1 MLIRYR
7 MPFFYV
13 LKTAMPDFLIVFVIA
28 CTVYFMEWELG
39 LLLIDLS
46 FSIPAFLGTAISIL
60 LSFKI
65 GQSYDRWWEA
75 RKIWGAIVNDSRSL
89 VMQSQAFL
97 GTKNSNVVKR
107 IAYRQIAWCYVLG
120 RSLRG
125 LEPLEGMEA
134 YLSQEDLAHI
144 SKQSN
149 KPLAIIQLNSLE
161 LETLKGMGLLTDYKQ
176 VQLDDTLVRLC
187 ASMGKTERI
196 KHTVFPTKY
205 RMFLHLSIYLFVIC
219 LTIATSG
226 TSAMPIYFGFPLIM
240 SIATIFFMLEGTAYN
255 LQDPFENR
263 PSDTPITAIART
275 IEINIRELLQ
285 EEEGIPKPQAVE
297 KGFYLM

>member
-1 MLIRYR
+1 MLIRYK
-7 MPFFYV
+7 MPLLYV
-13 LKTAMPDFLIVFVIA
+13 LKTAMPDFLIVFIIA
-28 CTVYFMEWELG
+28 CAVYFLEWELG
-39 LLLIDLS
+39 FLLMDLS

-75 RKIWGAIVNDSRSL
+75 RKVWGAIVNDSRSL
-89 VMQSQAFL
+89 VMQSQAFV
-97 GTKNSNVVKR
+97 GKEDKSTIKR

-125 LEPLEGMEA
+125 LNPLEGMEA
-134 YLSQEDLAHI
+134 YLNPKDMQHV

-161 LETLKGMGLLTDYKQ
+161 YERLKAANLLTDYKQ
-176 VQLDDTLVRLC
+176 VQLDETLVRLC

-196 KHTVFPTKY
+196 KNTVFPTKY

-219 LTIATSG
+219 LTIATS
-226 TSAMPIYFGFPLIM
+226 SLPIYFGFPLIM

-263 PSDTPITAIART
+263 PSDTPVTAIART

-285 EEEGIPKPQAVE
+285 EEEGIPKPQAIE

>member
-7 MPFFYV
+7 MPVLYV
-13 LKTAMPDFLIVFVIA
+13 LKAAMPDFLIVLTIA
-28 CTVYFMEWELG
+28 CVVYFIEWELG
-39 LLLIDLS
+39 LLLMDLS

-65 GQSYDRWWEA
+65 SQSYDRWWEA
-75 RKIWGAIVNDSRSL
+75 RKIWGAIVNDSRNL
-89 VMQSQAFL
+89 VMQTQAFV
-97 GTKNSNVVKR
+97 GIEHRATIQR

-125 LEPLEGMEA
+125 LDPLEGLEA
-134 YLSQEDLAHI
+134 YLSAKDIQYI

-149 KPLAIIQLNSLE
+149 KSLAILQLNTFEFESLR
-161 LETLKGMGLLTDYKQ
+161 GMNLLTDYKQ
-176 VQLDDTLVRLC
+176 VQLDSTVVRLC
-187 ASMGKTERI
+187 ASMGKAERI
-196 KHTVFPTKY
+196 KSTIFPTKY

-219 LTIATSG
+219 LTIATS
-226 TSAMPIYFGFPLIM
+226 TMSVYFGLPLIM
-240 SIATIFFMLEGTAYN
+240 SIATIFFLLEGTAYN

-275 IEINIRELLQ
+275 IEINIRELL
-285 EEEGIPKPQAVE
+285 EEEEIPAPQPIE

>member
-7 MPFFYV
+7 MPLFYV

-28 CTVYFMEWELG
+28 CTVYFIEWKLEL
-39 LLLIDLS
+39 LVIDLS
-46 FSIPAFLGTAISIL
+46 FSISAFLGTAISIL

-75 RKIWGAIVNDSRSL
+75 RKVWGAIVNDSRSL
-89 VMQSQAFL
+89 VLQSQAFI
-97 GTKNSNVVKR
+97 GKEHSSTIKR
-107 IAYRQIAWCYVLG
+107 IAYRQIAWSYVLG
-120 RSLRG
+120 KSLRE
-125 LEPLEGMEA
+125 LDPLEGMEA
-134 YLSQEDLAHI
+134 FLSPEDMQHVA
-144 SKQSN
+144 KQSN
-149 KPLAIIQLNSLE
+149 KPLAILQLNTFE
-161 LETLKGMGLLTDYKQ
+161 YETLQARNLLTDYKQ
-176 VQLDDTLVRLC
+176 VQLDNTLVRLC

-196 KHTVFPTKY
+196 KNTVFPTKY

-219 LTIATSG
+219 LTISTS
-226 TSAMPIYFGFPLIM
+226 TLPIYFGFPLIM

-285 EEEGIPKPQAVE
+285 EEEGIPKPQAIE

>member
-1 MLIRYR
+1 MLIRYK
-7 MPFFYV
+7 MPLLYV
-13 LKTAMPDFLIVFVIA
+13 LKTAMPDFLIVFIIA
-28 CTVYFMEWELG
+28 CAVYFLEWELG
-39 LLLIDLS
+39 FLLMDLS

-75 RKIWGAIVNDSRSL
+75 RKVWGAIVNDSRSL
-89 VMQSQAFL
+89 VMQSQAFV
-97 GTKNSNVVKR
+97 GKEDKSTIKR

-125 LEPLEGMEA
+125 LDPLEGMEA
-134 YLSQEDLAHI
+134 YLNPKDMQHV

-161 LETLKGMGLLTDYKQ
+161 LETLKRMNLLSDYKQ

-196 KHTVFPTKY
+196 KNTVFPTKY

-219 LTIATSG
+219 LTIATS
-226 TSAMPIYFGFPLIM
+226 SLPIYFGFPLIM

-263 PSDTPITAIART
+263 PSDTPVTAIART

-285 EEEGIPKPQAVE
+285 EEEGIPKPQAIE

>member
-1 MLIRYR
+1 MLIRYK
-7 MPFFYV
+7 MPLLYV
-13 LKTAMPDFLIVFVIA
+13 LKTAMPDFLIVFIIA
-28 CTVYFMEWELG
+28 CAVYFLEWELG
-39 LLLIDLS
+39 FLLMDLS

-75 RKIWGAIVNDSRSL
+75 RKVWGAIVNDSRSL
-89 VMQSQAFL
+89 VMQSQAFV
-97 GTKNSNVVKR
+97 GKEQSSTIKR

-125 LEPLEGMEA
+125 LDPLEGMET
-134 YLSQEDLAHI
+134 YLSPEDMQHV

-161 LETLKGMGLLTDYKQ
+161 YERLKAANLLTDYKQ
-176 VQLDDTLVRLC
+176 VQLDETLVRLC

-196 KHTVFPTKY
+196 KNTVFPTKY

-219 LTIATSG
+219 LTIATS
-226 TSAMPIYFGFPLIM
+226 TLPIYFGFPLIM

-263 PSDTPITAIART
+263 PSDTPVTAIART

-285 EEEGIPKPQAVE
+285 EEEGIPKPQAIE

>member
-1 MLIRYR
+1 MLIRYK
-7 MPFFYV
+7 MPLLYV
-13 LKTAMPDFLIVFVIA
+13 LKTAMPDFLIVFIIA
-28 CTVYFMEWELG
+28 CTVYFLEWELG
-39 LLLIDLS
+39 FLLMDLS

-75 RKIWGAIVNDSRSL
+75 RKVWGAIVNDSRSL
-89 VMQSQAFL
+89 VMQSQTFVGKEDSSAI
-97 GTKNSNVVKR
+97 KR
-107 IAYRQIAWCYVLG
+107 IAYRQIAWCYILG

-125 LEPLEGMEA
+125 LDPLKGMDA
-134 YLSQEDLAHI
+134 YLSPEDLEHI

-161 LETLKGMGLLTDYKQ
+161 LERLKTMNLLTDYKQ
-176 VQLDDTLVRLC
+176 VQLDSTLVRLC

-196 KHTVFPTKY
+196 KNTVFPTKY

-219 LTIATSG
+219 LTIATSA
-226 TSAMPIYFGFPLIM
+226 TSALPFYFGFPLIM

-285 EEEGIPKPQAVE
+285 EEEIPKPQAVE

>member
-1 MLIRYR
+1 MLIRYK
-7 MPFFYV
+7 MPLRYI
-13 LKTAMPDFLIVFVIA
+13 LQAAIPDFIIVLAIA
-28 CTVYFMEWELG
+28 GIVYFVEWELG

-89 VMQSQAFL
+89 VMQSQAFV
-97 GTKNSNVVKR
+97 GKKHKSIIQR

-125 LEPLEGMEA
+125 LEPLDGLESF
-134 YLSQEDLAHI
+134 LNTEDMQHI
-144 SKQSN
+144 KKQSN
-149 KPLAIIQLNSLE
+149 KSLAIIQLNTLE
-161 LETLKGMGLLTDYKQ
+161 FEYLKSIDLLSDYKQ
-176 VQLDDTLVRLC
+176 VQLDSTLVRLC
-187 ASMGKTERI
+187 ASMGKAERI
-196 KHTVFPTKY
+196 KSTVFPTKY
-205 RMFLHLSIYLFVIC
+205 RMFLHISIYLFVIC
-219 LTIATSG
+219 LTIATS
-226 TSAMPIYFGFPLIM
+226 ALPIYFGLPLIM
-240 SIATIFFMLEGTAYN
+240 SIATIFFLLEGTAYN

-285 EEEGIPKPQAVE
+285 EEEGIPAPQPIQD
-297 KGFYLM
+297 GFYLM

>member
-1 MLIRYR
+1 MLIRYK
-7 MPFFYV
+7 MPLLYV
-13 LKTAMPDFLIVFVIA
+13 LKTAMPDFLIVLIIA
-28 CTVYFMEWELG
+28 CTVYFIEWELG
-39 LLLIDLS
+39 LLLMDLS
-46 FSIPAFLGTAISIL
+46 FSIPAFLGTAISVL

-89 VMQSQAFL
+89 VLQSQAFIDKEQSS
-97 GTKNSNVVKR
+97 TIKR

-125 LEPLEGMEA
+125 LDPLVGMEA
-134 YLSQEDLAHI
+134 YLSPEDMQHV
-144 SKQSN
+144 SKQAN
-149 KPLAIIQLNSLE
+149 KSLAIIQLNTLE
-161 LETLKGMGLLTDYKQ
+161 LERLEALDLLTEYKQ
-176 VQLDDTLVRLC
+176 VQLDQTLVRLC

-219 LTIATSG
+219 LTIATSA
-226 TSAMPIYFGFPLIM
+226 TSAIPFYFGFPLIM
-240 SIATIFFMLEGTAYN
+240 SIATIFFLLEGTAYN

>member
-1 MLIRYR
+1 MLIRYK
-7 MPFFYV
+7 MPLLYI
-13 LKTAMPDFLIVFVIA
+13 LKTAMPDFVIVFVIA
-28 CTVYFMEWELG
+28 CTVYFVEWELG

-75 RKIWGAIVNDSRSL
+75 RKVWGAIVNDSRSL
-89 VMQSQAFL
+89 VMQSQAFV
-97 GTKNSNVVKR
+97 GKEQGSTVKR

-125 LEPLEGMEA
+125 LNPLEGMET
-134 YLSQEDLAHI
+134 YLSSEDLEHV

-149 KPLAIIQLNSLE
+149 KPLAIIQLNTLE
-161 LETLKGMGLLTDYKQ
+161 YERLKESDVLTDYKQ
-176 VQLDDTLVRLC
+176 VQLDNTLVRLC

-196 KHTVFPTKY
+196 KNTVFPTKY

-219 LTIATSG
+219 LTIATS
-226 TSAMPIYFGFPLIM
+226 SMPIYFGFPLIM

-285 EEEGIPKPQAVE
+285 EEEIPKPQAVE

>member
-1 MLIRYR
+1 MLIRYK
-7 MPFFYV
+7 MPLLYV
-13 LKTAMPDFLIVFVIA
+13 LKTAMPDFLIVLIIA
-28 CTVYFMEWELG
+28 CTVYYLEWELG
-39 LLLIDLS
+39 FLLMDLS

-89 VMQSQAFL
+89 VMQTQTFV
-97 GTKNSNVVKR
+97 GKEHNSIIKR
-107 IAYRQIAWCYVLG
+107 IAYRQIAWCYILG

-125 LEPLEGMEA
+125 LNPLEGMEA
-134 YLSQEDLAHI
+134 YLSPEDIQHI

-149 KPLAIIQLNSLE
+149 KSLAIIQLNSLE
-161 LETLKGMGLLTDYKQ
+161 LETLKNKGVLTDYKQ
-176 VQLDDTLVRLC
+176 VQVDNTLVRLC

-196 KHTVFPTKY
+196 KNTVFPTKY

-219 LTIATSG
+219 LTIATSA
-226 TSAMPIYFGFPLIM
+226 TSALPFYFGFPLIM

-275 IEINIRELLQ
+275 IEINIRQLLQ
-285 EEEGIPKPQAVE
+285 EEERIPEPQAIE
-297 KGFYLM
+297 EGFYLM